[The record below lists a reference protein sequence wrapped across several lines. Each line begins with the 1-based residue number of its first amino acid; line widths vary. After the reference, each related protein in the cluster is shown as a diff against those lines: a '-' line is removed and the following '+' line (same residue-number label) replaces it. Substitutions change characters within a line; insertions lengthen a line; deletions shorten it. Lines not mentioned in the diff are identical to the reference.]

1 MRLLPAAFG
10 LGSVLVAATAAAQPA
25 AAPSSAPAS
34 APAPAPAPV
43 ATDPASVTAAPA
55 APAPTPTTM
64 TGAYYDP
71 SYAAPPPPAEPPR
84 SWFATLG
91 LGIMG
96 YAGREVTP
104 YDTGDKGGGVLVE
117 AVAGKYLS
125 PELAVGVHLEAH
137 TDDAERYT
145 DSSLG
150 AVVRFPVG
158 ASRRFYLE
166 PGLGLGFHNDEG
178 AEETETGFSVAMTGG
193 YQLLR
198 RHVAFDIRFGV
209 AHLRFDPEE
218 LNHGL
223 LWVGLA
229 LGYQ

>member
-1 MRLLPAAFG
+1 
-10 LGSVLVAATAAAQPA
+10 
-25 AAPSSAPAS
+25 
-34 APAPAPAPV
+34 
-43 ATDPASVTAAPA
+43 
-55 APAPTPTTM
+55 M

-104 YDTGDKGGGVLVE
+104 YDNGDKGGGVVLE

-125 PELAVGVHLEAH
+125 PDVAVGAHIEAH

-145 DSSLG
+145 DSSLT
-150 AVVRFPVG
+150 AIVRFPVG
-158 ASRRFYLE
+158 SSRRFYLE

-209 AHLRFDPEE
+209 AHLRFDPDE